1 MKNFAKVFYGK
12 DHDFLCQKFYDEDD
26 EKYGISISVEL
37 DGAEAAQ
44 KLLSGSKED
53 RDKWWDEII
62 KLDVEKVEEPMAEAI
77 KKTEGFLKL
86 MKDGK

>member
-37 DGAEAAQ
+37 DGAEATQ
-44 KLLSGSKED
+44 KLLYNSKED
-53 RDKWWDEII
+53 RDEWWDEII
-62 KLDVEKVEEPMAEAI
+62 KVDVEKVEELMSEAI
-77 KKTEGFLKL
+77 EKTEGFLKL
-86 MKDGK
+86 MKDGE